1 MKYVPQGKRF
11 PLSPAVQ
18 PKERHCDL
26 WNSPRS
32 MHVKKTNRPGDKT
45 MTKEELQKVR
55 EWADREIA
63 AAELPSAWY
72 QLMKLREALDAI
84 LGGIGA
90 LPVIVSELSP
100 EAPRPPARGHLR
112 LVDTDQSD
120 SARPE

>member
-1 MKYVPQGKRF
+1 
-11 PLSPAVQ
+11 
-18 PKERHCDL
+18 
-26 WNSPRS
+26 
-32 MHVKKTNRPGDKT
+32 

-90 LPVIVSELSP
+90 LPVIISELSP
-100 EAPRPPARGHLR
+100 EAPDLR
-112 LVDTDQSD
+112 HEVTSVWSTLTSQIRLDRNDG
-120 SARPE
+120 